1 MMRYVEVGGLRLSV
15 IGLGTWQFGS
25 REWAYGA
32 TYASDTAPA
41 IVRRAIELG
50 VTLIDTAEIYGFGRS
65 ERIVGEAIRGRRD
78 GLVIASKLVPLLP
91 LPSVVGW
98 QVRGS
103 LRRLGVDAIDLYQVH
118 FPNPFVSPR
127 STMAPMRPLLEDGL
141 VRHVGVSNYSLGRWR
156 AAERGLGHAV
166 LTNQVRFSLAT
177 PLPHWELVPYAREQ
191 GRVVIVY
198 SPLGQGLLSG
208 SHSLNT
214 AAPADV
220 RGRNPL
226 FRPRSLRLAEPLL
239 AAIHE
244 AGAAHAATPAQ
255 VALAWL
261 IGQGNVVAIPGAR
274 TVAQLE
280 ENVAA
285 AELELSG
292 AELDRLTAE
301 ATRFEMAVRH

>member
-1 MMRYVEVGGLRLSV
+1 VEVGGLRLSV

-25 REWAYGA
+25 REWGYGA

-41 IVRRAIELG
+41 IVHRAIELG

-65 ERIVGEAIRGRRD
+65 ERIVGEAIAGRRD
-78 GLVIASKLVPLLP
+78 ELVIATKLVPALP

-103 LRRLGVDAIDLYQVH
+103 LRRLGLESIDLYQAH

-127 STMAPMRPLLEDGL
+127 STMAPMRTLLDQGL

-156 AAERGLGHAV
+156 AAERGLGHPV
-166 LTNQVRFSLAT
+166 LTNQVRFSLAA
-177 PLPHWELVPYAREQ
+177 PLPHWELVPYARET
-191 GRVVIVY
+191 GRVIIAY
-198 SPLGQGLLSG
+198 SPLGQGLLG
-208 SHSLNT
+208 GGHNPT
-214 AAPADV
+214 DAMPVDV
-220 RGRNPL
+220 RRRSLL
-226 FRPRSLRLAEPLL
+226 FRPRSLRLAEPIF
-239 AAIHE
+239 AALRDT
-244 AGAAHAATPAQ
+244 AAAHAATPAQ

-261 IGQGNVVAIPGAR
+261 IGHGNVVAIPGAR

-292 AELDRLTAE
+292 AEMERLTAE
-301 ATRFEMAVRH
+301 ATRFELAVRR

>member
-1 MMRYVEVGGLRLSV
+1 V

-25 REWAYGA
+25 REWAYGE
-32 TYASDTAPA
+32 TYASEAAPA

-78 GLVIASKLVPLLP
+78 GLVIASKLVPALP

-103 LRRLGVDAIDLYQVH
+103 LRRLGVEQIDLYQVH
-118 FPNPFVSPR
+118 FPNPFASPR
-127 STMAPMRPLLEDGL
+127 STMAPLRTVLQDGL
-141 VRHVGVSNYSLGRWR
+141 VRHVGVSNHSLSRWR
-156 AAERGLGHAV
+156 AAERALGRPV
-166 LTNQVRFSLAT
+166 LTNQVRFSLAA
-177 PLPHWELVPYAREQ
+177 PLPHWELVPYAREEK
-191 GRVVIVY
+191 RLVIAY

-208 SHSLNT
+208 GHNLTSP
-214 AAPADV
+214 APADV
-220 RGRNPL
+220 RGRNRL
-226 FRPRSLRLAEPLL
+226 FQPRSLRLAEPLL
-239 AAIHE
+239 AALRE
-244 AGAAHAATPAQ
+244 TAAAHGATPAQ

-261 IGQGNVVAIPGAR
+261 IGHGSVVAIPGAH

-280 ENVAA
+280 ENIAA

-292 AELDRLTAE
+292 AEREQLTAE
-301 ATRFEMAVRH
+301 AARFELTVRR